1 MFISTMLFF
10 DSLSSRNPL
19 KCLSMKDQEC
29 KVRPE
34 IVSVNS
40 KDPMSFLLVLK
51 QLNAVVVV
59 TILMIPMENCVFLM
73 WLKT

>member
-1 MFISTMLFF
+1 MLFF
-10 DSLSSRNPL
+10 GSLSSRNPL